1 MSKRQVSLTISIN
14 GKEVANTLRGVG
26 AEVGRLR
33 SDLSKINESDPNF
46 ATKSAELKK
55 ARERY
60 AELSREINGLP
71 KFMKA
76 ADDSFTSQKYKV
88 EQLKK
93 ELDGMSRSSSGY
105 KNKIQEYRSEMK
117 RLDDLNTEMTGKP
130 TFWDK
135 IAGQA
140 SMFTTIATGI
150 FTFQKM
156 AQGMR
161 QLIDLS
167 AELADKQ
174 ADVRKTTGMS
184 KDEVRELTH
193 ELDKLNTRT
202 SRLDLLS
209 IATEGGRIGIP
220 KEDIAEFTEAMD
232 KANVALGDVFGSAE
246 EVASTLGKL
255 RFLYKET
262 AEMGVAEAYNKIGS
276 SLNELGANGVASE
289 QNIAAFATRVGAL
302 PNAFKPSI
310 ADAMALGAAFEESGV
325 NAEVAGRSYGILVQ
339 TAANNTA
346 AFAKQMKM
354 TKTEVEELINRD
366 PVEFF
371 LKFTNS
377 FKGMDRNGVQM
388 AKTLKDLGISA
399 DGVNKIIGAAAN
411 NNDRFRESLALS
423 NEAMDEATSLTN
435 EFNVKN
441 ENLAATVE
449 KIQKTFIEWIDSDT
463 VQDFV
468 EDLVNWFGR
477 LIGAV
482 DGTDKKTST
491 FIKTLDFTVKA
502 LSVLIASFV
511 SYSAAMK
518 LSALWSSINVKNAQ
532 LFTLTTKGATM
543 AQVLQTIAVSAGG
556 VAYHKLTG
564 NTYAAARAQVA
575 LNSAMRANPWGL
587 ALGALTALVGAIYYF
602 TKSTNEAAEAQKN
615 FGEKLKTAQEK
626 AVESISKTINKVNSL
641 VNVIKDEK
649 ISLDTRKKAYEELVK
664 INSIFNGLLDDE
676 KFNIE
681 KLNVVYR
688 IYIDQL
694 KEMARTKSLNELTNE
709 TSKDVIDS
717 EFKLYQKEKELA
729 NARAKLN
736 QTKRTQGKIINV
748 DGVIEEIEVETQ
760 AYKNQAK
767 VVNELKEAVK
777 EASIVLKKNIEIETE
792 ANNMKKDTI
801 LKIDQE
807 IDQARKNI
815 EAYSKYSD
823 TISKTIVKNNERKLK
838 DLEAR
843 RNLLIGGS
851 EQDLETHIPSTSPS
865 NKPSKKEDPEP
876 ERRRRIAEELLKIEI
891 AKNRK
896 IRDEKLRNREEEIEL
911 MEDGF
916 DKEWA
921 KLGVEHEKRLNKLS
935 DEKEDLLS
943 LQKEYE
949 RRAEEERAKGNKAG
963 QDGFKK
969 QADEIKSIVKIKDD
983 ELLLVDQ
990 TFMLKYQ
997 TLKHEFDKKSVEDKQ
1012 KTYERELRNLET
1024 FHLNQLQSITDLES
1038 AKEVLKNEYG
1048 FDDAQLDKLKN
1059 LEDAKKAITL
1069 EQGKITAEKQK
1080 EMFQSQIDEF
1090 ERLINEELAN
1100 RVNFGEALMSDKDL
1114 DNLVEKLEIAKNA
1127 LAKVMTPEEEAAA
1140 EENKKLMGFIDILGF
1155 SGDQWEEA
1163 FSNLDTMSGKLAL
1176 VQMGVQALSNA
1187 WGQYH
1192 ALQQKNMQR
1201 DLDAFTA
1208 STNRKK
1214 DELKKQLDEG
1224 YISEATYNAKVAK
1237 MDADLEKKRAEME
1250 YASAM
1255 SEWKMS
1261 LLQAA
1266 TNTAVG
1272 ITAALAQGKWY
1283 LTAIVASMGALQAG
1297 MIAANKPSKPKGYF
1311 EGGRTRSSGNYDAY
1325 GRELA
1330 DGPVHANEYV
1340 IPEWLRQDPQ
1350 IARMEDFIEARRT
1363 GMRPESKNNSD
1374 GYADGGVTR
1383 PLDPVAANPIHSA
1396 TNPVD
1401 LTSTLNRLNDYL
1413 ENLQENP
1420 IEARLTR
1427 SLEVA
1432 KVIFDDI
1439 EDYKN
1444 HRNKNKR

>member
-1 MSKRQVSLTISIN
+1 MANKGVNRSIRLFIN
-14 GKEVANTLRGVG
+14 GKEVEHTLGNVRKTMNN
-26 AEVGRLR
+26 LNK
-33 SDLSKINESDPNF
+33 DINA
-46 ATKSAELKK
+46 ATKGSEEYVRKSAELKK
-55 ARERY
+55 VTAYYKEMRE
-60 AELSREINGLP
+60 EITGLP
-71 KFMKA
+71 
-76 ADDSFTSQKYKV
+76 T
-88 EQLKK
+88 
-93 ELDGMSRSSSGY
+93 
-105 KNKIQEYRSEMK
+105 
-117 RLDDLNTEMTGKP
+117 RLDKMTIS
-130 TFWDK
+130 TDK
-135 IAGQA
+135 LLTVISG
-140 SMFTTIATGI
+140 FTA
-150 FTFQKM
+150 FNSVLSKF
-156 AQGMR
+156 R

-174 ADVRKTTGMS
+174 ADVRKTTGMT
-184 KDEVRELTH
+184 KDEVRALTH
-193 ELDKLNTRT
+193 ELDKLETRT
-202 SRLDLLS
+202 SRTDLLS
-209 IATEGGRIGIP
+209 IAEEGGRIGIA

-411 NNDRFRESLALS
+411 NNDRFRESIALS
-423 NEAMDEATSLTN
+423 SQAMEEGTSLTD
-435 EFNVKN
+435 EYNVKN
-441 ENLAATVE
+441 ENLAATLE
-449 KIQKTFIEWIDSDT
+449 KINKRFVEWIDSDA
-463 VQDFV
+463 VQDFL
-468 EDLVNWFGR
+468 ENLVNWFGQ

-556 VAYHKLTG
+556 VAYHRLAG

-587 ALGALTALVGAIYYF
+587 ALSALTALAGAIYYYK
-602 TKSTNEAAEAQKN
+602 KSTKEAAESQKEFN
-615 FGEKLKTAQEK
+615 KSIVEAHK
-626 AVESISKTINKVNSL
+626 AATEEAGKSIAKIDRL
-641 VNVIKDEK
+641 INVIKDQNA
-649 ISLDTRKKAYEELVK
+649 SLENQKKAYNELIK
-664 INSIFNGLLDDE
+664 IAPEFNGLLIDE

-681 KLNVVYR
+681 
-688 IYIDQL
+688 
-694 KEMARTKSLNELTNE
+694 ELTRVYKAYVLQLQN
-709 TSKDVIDS
+709 V
-717 EFKLYQKEKELA
+717 
-729 NARAKLN
+729 ARAKATKQIHDDTQSDAEKGRSEIYQIERNIADAKAELKRIEAAGEDVLQKPIMQSQTGKITGWEELKKSSHSYLN
-736 QTKRTQGKIINV
+736 QVRLI
-748 DGVIEEIEVETQ
+748 
-760 AYKNQAK
+760 
-767 VVNELKEAVK
+767 NELEKERIGLVK
-777 EASIVLKKNIEIETE
+777 DQINLDERA
-792 ANNMKKDTI
+792 ANSSDYLEVNRQRI
-801 LKIDQE
+801 QSE
-807 IDQARKNI
+807 IDLQQAIIDGYTGKG
-815 EAYSKYSD
+815 EAFEGFVN
-823 TISKTIVKNNERKLK
+823 TARVKLK
-838 DLEAR
+838 YLNAEMKALGFEFLTPDDSSPI
-843 RNLLIGGS
+843 NS
-851 EQDLETHIPSTSPS
+851 QNSPS
-865 NKPSKKEDPEP
+865 NKSTKKDDPEP

-963 QDGFKK
+963 QEGFKK

-1038 AKEVLKNEYG
+1038 AKEILRNEYG
-1048 FDDAQLDKLKN
+1048 FDDAQLNKFKN

-1069 EQGKITAEKQK
+1069 EQGKITAAKQK

-1140 EENKKLMGFIDILGF
+1140 SENKKLMGFIDILGF

-1163 FSNLDTMSGKLAL
+1163 FANLDTMSGKLAL
-1176 VQMGVQALSNA
+1176 AQMGVQALSNA

-1272 ITAALAQGKWY
+1272 ITAALRMTPPNFLIAG
-1283 LTAIVASMGALQAG
+1283 VVGGMGAIQAG

-1311 EGGRTRSSGNYDAY
+1311 EGGRTRSSGNYDSY

-1340 IPEWLRQDPQ
+1340 IPEWLRRDPQ

-1383 PLDPVAANPIHSA
+1383 PLDPVAASSTLSA